1 MNKIKINLYLPV
13 LNMLVNIRCDFS
25 FTVIS
30 LNIQCQNMNIQSSHT
45 VNVLL
50 IKMYYLR
57 QL

>member
-50 IKMYYLR
+50 IKIII
-57 QL
+57 